1 MPDQTYEN
9 ADNSSQLAND
19 LFTAQAGGLT
29 IPTAPDFSD
38 DDYNISP
45 GDSPLYDEVATVAI
59 ADVTE
64 DCLDGNGSFD
74 KFMPA
79 MDKHL
84 QREYEQDRIT
94 GTQYAEVYVQMA
106 QQAMGQAVSFALQKD
121 QARWQAITAQMQ
133 ARITEI
139 QATQAIRNRTSSVR
153 HEPDCCSVWFD

>member
-94 GTQYAEVYVQMA
+94 GTQYAESLCSD
-106 QQAMGQAVSFALQKD
+106 GSTGHGTGRFFCFAEGSGSLASNHCTD
-121 QARWQAITAQMQ
+121 AG
-133 ARITEI
+133 
-139 QATQAIRNRTSSVR
+139 SY
-153 HEPDCCSVWFD
+153 C